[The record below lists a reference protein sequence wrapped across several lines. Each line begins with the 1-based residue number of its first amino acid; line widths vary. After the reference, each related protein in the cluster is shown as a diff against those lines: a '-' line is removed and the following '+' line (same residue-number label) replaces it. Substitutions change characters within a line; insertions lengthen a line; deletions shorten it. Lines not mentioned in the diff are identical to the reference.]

1 MEADANGYSYAE
13 NNIFKGCYGS
23 ANCSSTADNSLL
35 LFFLLPDILPH
46 SCWVNFFSPLPCH
59 PKRAGQ
65 RSDWCVDIAQQG
77 LGTD

>member
-35 LFFLLPDILPH
+35 HFFLLPDILPH
-46 SCWVNFFSPLPCH
+46 SCWVNFFLSSALP
-59 PKRAGQ
+59 PKKS
-65 RSDWCVDIAQQG
+65 RSEE
-77 LGTD
+77 